1 MVFGIAVLPTS
12 LAWLARSRQERRMM
26 AQGLTEFGGRDAT
39 GIKRKSPARP
49 GF

>member
-1 MVFGIAVLPTS
+1 LQAC
-12 LAWLARSRQERRMM
+12 LARLAGSRQEQRMM
-26 AQGLTEFGGRDAT
+26 AQGLAEVGGRDAT